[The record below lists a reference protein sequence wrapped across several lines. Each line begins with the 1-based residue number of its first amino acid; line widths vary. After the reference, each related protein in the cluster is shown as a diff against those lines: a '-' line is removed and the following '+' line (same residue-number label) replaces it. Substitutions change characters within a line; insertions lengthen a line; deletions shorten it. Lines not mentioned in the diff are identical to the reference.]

1 MLLLQEKTQAMP
13 ATPKRL
19 NADIESDQYQAFKV
33 AAAQDGV
40 TIGHL
45 TRAFVDAY
53 LKDPVVRK
61 TFAERAKEIRDK

>member
-1 MLLLQEKTQAMP
+1 MLILQEKSPTMP
-13 ATPKRL
+13 SSKRL

-33 AAAQDGV
+33 AATQDGL

-53 LKDPVVRK
+53 LQDPEVRR
-61 TFAERAKEIRDK
+61 TFAERAREIRDK